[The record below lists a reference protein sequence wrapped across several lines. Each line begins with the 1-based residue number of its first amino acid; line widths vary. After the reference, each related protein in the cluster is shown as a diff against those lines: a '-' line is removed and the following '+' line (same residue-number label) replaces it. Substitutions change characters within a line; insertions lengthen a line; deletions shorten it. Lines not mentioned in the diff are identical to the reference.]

1 MIPVLIL
8 SIVVN
13 DFNKTAYS
21 IIPVDVPSILT
32 TERPATYPTFQS

>member
-1 MIPVLIL
+1 MIPVLSL

-32 TERPATYPTFQS
+32 IKQPAT